1 MSCRVVSCYVEG
13 GAKALAGERITDE
26 FATGMP
32 VAFPSEPSPVTQL
45 YDTRFSCMQCVRH
58 TVIITTCRSFG
69 DRYCKVT
76 PARTSMKAGKE
87 VISVELPVAVW
98 NGENGIVNGPARPD
112 RPPVE
117 RDPARQGK
125 ARQGRRLFTLNS
137 RGDLIQTM
145 EKQTNGLKCRW
156 LLRKE

>member
-1 MSCRVVSCYVEG
+1 
-13 GAKALAGERITDE
+13 
-26 FATGMP
+26 
-32 VAFPSEPSPVTQL
+32 
-45 YDTRFSCMQCVRH
+45 
-58 TVIITTCRSFG
+58 
-69 DRYCKVT
+69 
-76 PARTSMKAGKE
+76 MKAGKE

-98 NGENGIVNGPARPD
+98 NGENGIVNGPARAGPIV
-112 RPPVE
+112 RRWRE
-117 RDPARQGK
+117 TLRGK